1 MRISDWS
8 SDVCS
13 SDLPRPDI
21 LHRVMDRHACR
32 HHAAGRV
39 DVHVNV
45 FFRIFRFQEQ
55 KLSHNER
62 GHLVLDRSR
71 HEHDPFAQKTRK
83 NVEAPLSAV
92 RLLTDDGNK
101 RAMWIGNSVLHE
113 TISSLYRGTATTSG
127 ELRATHIVL
136 LP

>member
-13 SDLPRPDI
+13 SDLHPRPDI

-71 HEHDPFAQKTRK
+71 HEHDPFAQQTRK
-83 NVEAPLSAV
+83 NVETP
-92 RLLTDDGNK
+92 
-101 RAMWIGNSVLHE
+101 
-113 TISSLYRGTATTSG
+113 ISSEESSVGKEWVSTCKSRWSPYPYKKKK
-127 ELRATHIVL
+127 HQK
-136 LP
+136 